1 MILFGESL
9 GHALE
14 DALGVLS
21 VIVEV
26 DATGVLVYLASVKN
40 SSLMQQL
47 IIMGDDC
54 TPGRGI
60 RVMMQP
66 EANRG

>member
-40 SSLMQQL
+40 SSLMQNL
-47 IIMGDDC
+47 IIMKMEC
-54 TPGRGI
+54 
-60 RVMMQP
+60 
-66 EANRG
+66 

>member
-14 DALGVLS
+14 DALGVLP

-40 SSLMQQL
+40 SSLMQNL
-47 IIMGDDC
+47 IIMKMEC
-54 TPGRGI
+54 
-60 RVMMQP
+60 
-66 EANRG
+66 